1 MEKKKVDLQIE
12 ELEDR
17 IGLTELSRPSGGGLA
32 VEVRRLTPGQT
43 RPYKGAIRTTQV
55 EHGGR
60 HVVPAL
66 PVLPTVSGY
75 ETRETSKVRPSLPL
89 RSGQLSKGVEP
100 GAGIPQVLFP
110 INGPT
115 VFQRNNYDVT
125 AAGQRF
131 LVNFVLTRR
140 SIMKPASPMQPVLG
154 CLLVLVATAAT
165 ASAQAEV
172 PETFTA
178 TAANMD
184 PAGEDLTFSILRWST
199 EADRQALVGVLMS
212 LAAEQV
218 EDAEASDLIELPT
231 LGYLWL
237 SSSGRGYALK
247 YAHRVVTPEG
257 GEQITFVTDPR
268 VGTYGRIPWTTADS
282 PEARVKAFMVI
293 ELRLDSNGDGDGK
306 MSVAADIVFDTEGST
321 VALDNYDA
329 APVLLEAVKRQ
340 PPPY

>member
-1 MEKKKVDLQIE
+1 
-12 ELEDR
+12 
-17 IGLTELSRPSGGGLA
+17 
-32 VEVRRLTPGQT
+32 
-43 RPYKGAIRTTQV
+43 
-55 EHGGR
+55 
-60 HVVPAL
+60 
-66 PVLPTVSGY
+66 
-75 ETRETSKVRPSLPL
+75 
-89 RSGQLSKGVEP
+89 
-100 GAGIPQVLFP
+100 
-110 INGPT
+110 
-115 VFQRNNYDVT
+115 
-125 AAGQRF
+125 
-131 LVNFVLTRR
+131 
-140 SIMKPASPMQPVLG
+140 MKPASPMQPVLG

-178 TAANMD
+178 TTANMD

-212 LAAEQV
+212 PVAEQV
-218 EDAEASDLIELPT
+218 EDAEPSAEQVEDAEPSDLIELPT

-237 SSSGRGYALK
+237 SSSGLGHALK
-247 YAHRVVTPEG
+247 YAHRVATPEG

-268 VGTYGRIPWTTADS
+268 VGTYGRIPWTTADA
-282 PEARVKAFMVI
+282 PEARVNAFVVI
-293 ELRLDSNGDGDGK
+293 ELRLDSNGDGEGK

>member
-1 MEKKKVDLQIE
+1 MIPA
-12 ELEDR
+12 
-17 IGLTELSRPSGGGLA
+17 SPRPA
-32 VEVRRLTPGQT
+32 HRLRLPNPGDF
-43 RPYKGAIRTTQV
+43 
-55 EHGGR
+55 E
-60 HVVPAL
+60 
-66 PVLPTVSGY
+66 
-75 ETRETSKVRPSLPL
+75 VRPSLPL

-125 AAGQRF
+125 ADGQRF

-140 SIMKPASPMQPVLG
+140 SIMKPASLMPPVLG

-172 PETFTA
+172 LETFT
-178 TAANMD
+178 TTTANMD
-184 PAGEDLTFSILRWST
+184 PAGEDLKFSILRWST

-218 EDAEASDLIELPT
+218 DDAEPSDLIELPT
-231 LGYLWL
+231 LGYLWP
-237 SSSGRGYALK
+237 SSGGRGYALK
-247 YAHRVVTPEG
+247 YAHRVVTPEA
-257 GEQITFVTDPR
+257 GEQITFVTDPY
-268 VGTYGRIPWTTADS
+268 VGTYGRVPWTTADA
-282 PEARVKAFMVI
+282 PEARVKAFVVI
-293 ELRLDSNGDGDGK
+293 ELRLDSNGDGEGK

-340 PPPY
+340 PPPH